1 MKNEILGFFCNMM
14 ETIKN
19 LKQKCLFIVFMRK
32 LFEKLILMYLL
43 TILLNKCNN
52 IDIQIRGNRVSFKF
66 VNS

>member
-14 ETIKN
+14 ETIKK

-43 TILLNKCNN
+43 MILLNKYNN
-52 IDIQIRGNRVSFKF
+52 IDKQI
-66 VNS
+66 

>member
-14 ETIKN
+14 ETIKK

-52 IDIQIRGNRVSFKF
+52 IDIQIQGNTVSFKF